1 MECSQQKLQYCAYWY
16 CLFQHWGVNMTSY
29 SGYVEHSD
37 FYIRPQSYQDAFDFL
52 CQLAVESDEDAFYI
66 GKVSEK
72 IDDFDLY
79 DVVKFKWNE
88 DRGAWVQYDHR

>member
-1 MECSQQKLQYCAYWY
+1 M
-16 CLFQHWGVNMTSY
+16 VDMTSY

-52 CQLAVESDEDAFYI
+52 CQLTVESEEDVFYI
-66 GKVSEK
+66 GKVSEN

-79 DVVKFKWNE
+79 DVVEFRWNE

>member
-1 MECSQQKLQYCAYWY
+1 MKELE
-16 CLFQHWGVNMTSY
+16 NY

-52 CQLAVESDEDAFYI
+52 CRLAAESDENTFYI
-66 GKVSEK
+66 GKVSEN

-79 DVVKFKWNE
+79 DVVEFRWNE

>member
-1 MECSQQKLQYCAYWY
+1 MS
-16 CLFQHWGVNMTSY
+16 NY

-52 CQLAVESDEDAFYI
+52 CKLTVESDENTFYI
-66 GKVSEK
+66 GKVSEN

-79 DVVKFKWNE
+79 DVVEFKWNE

>member
-1 MECSQQKLQYCAYWY
+1 MKALE
-16 CLFQHWGVNMTSY
+16 SY

-52 CQLAVESDEDAFYI
+52 CQLAVESEEGVFYI
-66 GKVSEK
+66 GKVSEN

-79 DVVKFKWNE
+79 DVVEFKWNE
-88 DRGAWVQYDHR
+88 DRGVWVQYDHR

>member
-1 MECSQQKLQYCAYWY
+1 
-16 CLFQHWGVNMTSY
+16 MTSY

-52 CQLAVESDEDAFYI
+52 CRLAAESDENTFYI
-66 GKVSEK
+66 GKVSEN

-79 DVVKFKWNE
+79 GVVKFKWSENI
-88 DRGAWVQYDHR
+88 GMWMCKW

>member
-1 MECSQQKLQYCAYWY
+1 
-16 CLFQHWGVNMTSY
+16 MTSY

-37 FYIRPQSYQDAFDFL
+37 FFIRPQNYQDAFDFL
-52 CQLAVESDEDAFYI
+52 CRLAAESDENTFYI
-66 GKVSEK
+66 GKVSEN

-79 DVVKFKWNE
+79 DVVEFRWNE

>member
-1 MECSQQKLQYCAYWY
+1 ME
-16 CLFQHWGVNMTSY
+16 SY

-52 CQLAVESDEDAFYI
+52 CQLTVESEEEVFYI
-66 GKVSEK
+66 GKIVEY
-72 IDDFDLY
+72 IDGFELE
-79 DVVKFKWNE
+79 DVVEFRWNE